1 MEGGRERLPT
11 LKSSKQKINYEDKQI
26 ARNKT
31 KLLKNKY
38 AMELKYFQESIKIWR
53 AAPCVETME

>member
-1 MEGGRERLPT
+1 MEGGRERERLPT

-31 KLLKNKY
+31 KLLKHKN
-38 AMELKYFQESIKIWR
+38 AMELKYFQESIHVFASDKI
-53 AAPCVETME
+53 TK